1 MIISFQKIVLKQC
14 YENDL
19 LTTNNPKWAH
29 WKNDTMSFVE
39 GLQPYD
45 VHESRDPAM

>member
-1 MIISFQKIVLKQC
+1 MTPLK
-14 YENDL
+14 
-19 LTTNNPKWAH
+19 
-29 WKNDTMSFVE
+29 KNDTMSFVE

>member
-1 MIISFQKIVLKQC
+1 MTFWHLITP
-14 YENDL
+14 ND
-19 LTTNNPKWAH
+19 PIK
-29 WKNDTMSFVE
+29 KNDTMSFVE